1 MTRNQRRQLQKL
13 AERVDRV
20 VESDHR
26 FFERFPDRQH
36 RVRLASQ
43 AEIETN
49 AIIEG
54 DKITVAPDRQIY
66 LAVKSVGPRTN
77 LRLIIVGPRDA
88 DTDLPEDLA
97 QALYELVNCDKARE
111 IEAQVRLMARCA
123 E

>member
-26 FFERFPDRQH
+26 FFERFPDRQY

-66 LAVKSVGPRTN
+66 VAVKSVAPRTN

-88 DTDLPEDLA
+88 DTDIPEDLA
-97 QALYELVNCDKARE
+97 QALYERVNCDKARE
-111 IEAQVRLMARCA
+111 IEAQVRLMASGVR
-123 E
+123 